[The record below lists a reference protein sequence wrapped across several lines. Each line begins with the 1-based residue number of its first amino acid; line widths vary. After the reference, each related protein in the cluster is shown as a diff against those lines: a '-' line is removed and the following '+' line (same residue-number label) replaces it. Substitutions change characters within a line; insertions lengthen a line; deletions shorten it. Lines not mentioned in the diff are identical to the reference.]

1 MPRLLAPLAWIWGRV
16 AERRLV
22 TARPYRSALP
32 VICIGNFTAG
42 GTGKTPLSMLIAELL
57 DSKGERTAFLTRGF
71 GGSVSGPRRVETG
84 ADSAREVGDEA
95 LMLARYAP
103 TTVAR
108 NRALGARSIE
118 SFSGPAPP
126 TVIVMDD
133 GLQNPDLEKDLSLAV
148 VDGRRGFGNRRV
160 IPAGPLRAP
169 LGFQLERADVIVVNQ
184 QLQPALSPQCKSE
197 GIATE
202 LRRRFPGPV
211 LEAWVEAD
219 ATDAQLAGASVVAF
233 AGIAN
238 PQRFF
243 ALLDALGAD
252 MVDRIM
258 FGDHHAFSENDA
270 RRLLERADATG
281 ARLVTTEK
289 DRVRLIGLG
298 GGLAELRQR
307 SLALPIR
314 LRLEARDTARL
325 DSLLESALKRR
336 RETAG

>member
-1 MPRLLAPLAWIWGRV
+1 V
-16 AERRLV
+16 V
-22 TARPYRSALP
+22 C
-32 VICIGNFTAG
+32 VGNFTAG
-42 GTGKTPLSMLIAELL
+42 GTGKTPLSVLISALL
-57 DSKGERTAFLTRGF
+57 DSKGERAAFLTRGF

-84 ADSAREVGDEA
+84 TDSAREVGDEA
-95 LMLARYAP
+95 LLLARHAP

-118 SFSGPAPP
+118 AFSGPAPP

-169 LGFQLERADVIVVNQ
+169 LEFQLAHADAIVVNRQLRPASSQ
-184 QLQPALSPQCKSE
+184 QCESD

-219 ATDAQLAGASVVAF
+219 TTDTELAGARVVAF

-243 ALLDALGAD
+243 TLLESLGAD
-252 MVDRIM
+252 MVDRIT
-258 FGDHHAFSENDA
+258 FADHHAFSENDA
-270 RRLLERADATG
+270 RRLLARADATG
-281 ARLVTTEK
+281 SRLVTTEK

-298 GGLAELRQR
+298 GALAELRQR

-314 LRLEARDTARL
+314 LHLEARDAARL
-325 DSLLESALKRR
+325 DSLLESTLKRR